1 MNAIAKQVAEKLLQI
16 KAIKLEPT
24 NHFVWASGW
33 NSPIYCDNRKA
44 LSYPDVRDFV
54 RDSFIEVIKENCG
67 EYDVIAG
74 VATGAIAQGA
84 LVADK
89 LHKPFVYVRSQAKD
103 HGLGNLIE
111 GDLPEG
117 SKVLVIEDLISTGGS
132 SLNAVKALRE
142 AKCEVVG
149 MAAIFTYGFQKSVD
163 AFKEANVNLVT
174 LSNYNVLVEQA
185 KEIGYISESDIEVL
199 KQWRTS
205 PDTWKK

>member
-1 MNAIAKQVAEKLLQI
+1 M
-16 KAIKLEPT
+16 
-24 NHFVWASGW
+24 
-33 NSPIYCDNRKA
+33 
-44 LSYPDVRDFV
+44 
-54 RDSFIEVIKENCG
+54 
-67 EYDVIAG
+67 
-74 VATGAIAQGA
+74 
-84 LVADK
+84 
-89 LHKPFVYVRSQAKD
+89 HKPFVYVRSQAKD

>member
-54 RDSFIEVIKENCG
+54 RDSFIEVIKENFG

-117 SKVLVIEDLISTGGS
+117 SKVLVIEDLISTG
-132 SLNAVKALRE
+132 
-142 AKCEVVG
+142 EVVG

-163 AFKEANVNLVT
+163 AFKDANVKLVT